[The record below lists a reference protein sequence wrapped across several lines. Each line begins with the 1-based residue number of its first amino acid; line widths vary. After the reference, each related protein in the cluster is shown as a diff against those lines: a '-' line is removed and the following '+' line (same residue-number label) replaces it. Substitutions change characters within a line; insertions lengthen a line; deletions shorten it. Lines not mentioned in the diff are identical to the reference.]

1 MPVQQNLVILT
12 GLAGAG
18 RSTAAHA
25 FEDLGYMVID
35 NLPPK
40 LLSAALELLSSRPEA
55 RQLAVVVDAR
65 GGSLFADL
73 ADAINAVEAA
83 GVAVKIV
90 FLEATDN
97 ALVRRFESS
106 RRPHPLKGDFGVLP
120 AIHAERQLLSEI
132 RDRADLIIDTS
143 DRNVH
148 DLRRLIEANFDS
160 TEAKLQVIITS
171 FGFKYGIPLDA
182 DLVADMRFLPNP
194 YWEPDLRT
202 QTGID
207 APVNDYVV
215 AQPAAKL
222 WLDKYTELLQIA
234 LPGYLQEGK
243 RFVTIGI
250 GCTGGQHRSVAM
262 AENLSARLVI
272 AGIEVEV
279 IHRDRG
285 RE

>member
-1 MPVQQNLVILT
+1 MKQNLVILT

-18 RSTAAHA
+18 RSTAANA

-40 LLSAALELLSSRPEA
+40 LLSATLELLETRPEVK
-55 RQLAVVVDAR
+55 QLAVVVDAR

-73 ADAINAVEAA
+73 ASAIDAVEAA
-83 GVAVKIV
+83 GVSVKIV
-90 FLEATDN
+90 FLEAVDN

-106 RRPHPLKGDFGVLP
+106 RRPHPLKGDYGLLP
-120 AIHAERQLLSEI
+120 AIRAERQLLQEI

-148 DLRRLIEANFDS
+148 DLRRLIEANFD
-160 TEAKLQVIITS
+160 TDDARLRVIITS

-194 YWEPDLRT
+194 YWEPELRS
-202 QTGID
+202 QTGVD
-207 APVNDYVV
+207 GPVNDYVV

-234 LPGYLQEGK
+234 MPGYLQEGK

-262 AENLSARLVI
+262 AENLSARLVM